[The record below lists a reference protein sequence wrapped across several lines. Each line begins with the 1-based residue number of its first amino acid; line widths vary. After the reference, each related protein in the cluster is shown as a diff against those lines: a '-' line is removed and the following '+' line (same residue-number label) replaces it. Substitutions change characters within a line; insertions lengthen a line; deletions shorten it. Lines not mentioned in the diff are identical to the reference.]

1 MVAGIQFY
9 ASDDDVRVFL
19 DHVGEG
25 RTATI
30 WQWPL
35 VEPEPVSLSRE
46 EALAQRAVIILSE
59 ELGPPVV
66 MHRDNPALRAGSVT
80 AVVSTLNFQQ
90 FDPAEGVGLV
100 HPDRSP
106 VLFWRPGRVGDRE
119 MTAHSIGS
127 QAQSMRAVS
136 PDYERWVVRMMG
148 WVRRR
153 GTKVWGLEMGAVRP
167 DLDIRVSTVS
177 AIYALPGAL
186 RLLEGG
192 VTGLGS
198 PW

>member
-1 MVAGIQFY
+1 
-9 ASDDDVRVFL
+9 
-19 DHVGEG
+19 
-25 RTATI
+25 
-30 WQWPL
+30 
-35 VEPEPVSLSRE
+35 
-46 EALAQRAVIILSE
+46 
-59 ELGPPVV
+59 
-66 MHRDNPALRAGSVT
+66 
-80 AVVSTLNFQQ
+80 
-90 FDPAEGVGLV
+90 
-100 HPDRSP
+100 
-106 VLFWRPGRVGDRE
+106 

-136 PDYERWVVRMMG
+136 PDYERWVVRLMG

-167 DLDIRVSTVS
+167 DLDIKVSTVS

-198 PW
+198 P